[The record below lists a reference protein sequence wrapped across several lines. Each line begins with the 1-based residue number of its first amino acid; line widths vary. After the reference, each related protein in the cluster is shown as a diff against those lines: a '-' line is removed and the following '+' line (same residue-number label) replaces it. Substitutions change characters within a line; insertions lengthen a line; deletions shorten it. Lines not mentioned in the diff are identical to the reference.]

1 MDIQCCKR
9 RELSFLFLWPPWYAR
24 TYTHYFPYRWTILIY
39 RGRWLLWVYCYVSP
53 GPDSYW
59 YLHLLIGNFLIIFK
73 PYHIHIFYHLVDR
86 FFATGTIRPSSD
98 SVLLVSIAT
107 LHIAIKI
114 RESAIIKLS
123 TLAWFGR
130 GALYALLHFACWYL
144 CTNAIHVWNQS
155 IIS

>member
-1 MDIQCCKR
+1 MICKNLHSLLPLQVDYFDLS
-9 RELSFLFLWPPWYAR
+9 REVVALSILLSESRSKFL
-24 TYTHYFPYRWTILIY
+24 
-39 RGRWLLWVYCYVSP
+39 
-53 GPDSYW
+53 YW
-59 YLHLLIGNFLIIFK
+59 YLPSSYYLLETELSHNIQ
-73 PYHIHIFYHLVDR
+73 PYHIHIFYQLVDR

>member
-1 MDIQCCKR
+1 MICKNLHSLLPLQVDYFDLS
-9 RELSFLFLWPPWYAR
+9 REVVALS
-24 TYTHYFPYRWTILIY
+24 ILLCEY
-39 RGRWLLWVYCYVSP
+39 P

-59 YLHLLIGNFLIIFK
+59 YLHLLIRNFLIIFK

-123 TLAWFGR
+123 TLSWFGR